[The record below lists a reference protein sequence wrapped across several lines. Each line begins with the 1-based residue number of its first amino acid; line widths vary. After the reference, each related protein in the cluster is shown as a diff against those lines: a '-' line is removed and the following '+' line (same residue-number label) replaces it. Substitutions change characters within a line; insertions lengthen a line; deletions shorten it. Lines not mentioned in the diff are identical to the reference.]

1 MASKL
6 DSSIHMQSTESLL
19 RNMNELRNILTLFP
33 KVFSFHQF
41 YIIESL
47 VCHFITPAKLSD
59 FLCTMFMLQ
68 QVWMREKN
76 MPTII
81 IFTYF
86 LQHWW
91 CSIFD
96 AFINNMVASK
106 VTCVPS
112 RFLWWYIRFHLVITS
127 YTIWP
132 IKIERFD
139 AFDAKINA
147 LHLGLNLLLYDKN

>member
-1 MASKL
+1 MALKL

-86 LQHWW
+86 LQYWW

-96 AFINNMVASK
+96 AFINNIVASE
-106 VTCVPS
+106 VSCVPG
-112 RFLWWYIRFHLVITS
+112 RFLLVVYQVSFGDYVLYNMT
-127 YTIWP
+127 YKNWKVWRIW
-132 IKIERFD
+132 R
-139 AFDAKINA
+139 
-147 LHLGLNLLLYDKN
+147 KN